1 MSERLPYSLHNADQ
15 KLDRHVLRLTAADER
30 KKAPIDPLAG
40 NASLIVTG
48 ISPQADGSPVCAHR
62 GRVSSIQER
71 KPRRGIAGV
80 TPSDTMTWGSL
91 RIEVRDDEIIVTQPG
106 SNFSAVYYKPRD
118 EPQLIAKGTPSGNY
132 RFLAR
137 AWKAANDKARE
148 LGWIV

>member
-1 MSERLPYSLHNADQ
+1 
-15 KLDRHVLRLTAADER
+15 
-30 KKAPIDPLAG
+30 
-40 NASLIVTG
+40 
-48 ISPQADGSPVCAHR
+48 
-62 GRVSSIQER
+62 
-71 KPRRGIAGV
+71 
-80 TPSDTMTWGSL
+80 MTWGSL

-148 LGWIV
+148 TGMDCVEPTPRAGLFLCRLRA

>member
-1 MSERLPYSLHNADQ
+1 MVLPEVRTDVGRLPQVSGEAYVNALGQDAFSELLQILHELGSRDKPAWTVQ
-15 KLDRHVLRLTAADER
+15 
-30 KKAPIDPLAG
+30 AP
-40 NASLIVTG
+40 
-48 ISPQADGSPVCAHR
+48 GSPACLHR

-132 RFLAR
+132 KFLAR

-148 LGWIV
+148 LGWIA

>member
-1 MSERLPYSLHNADQ
+1 M
-15 KLDRHVLRLTAADER
+15 
-30 KKAPIDPLAG
+30 
-40 NASLIVTG
+40 
-48 ISPQADGSPVCAHR
+48 
-62 GRVSSIQER
+62 
-71 KPRRGIAGV
+71 

-118 EPQLIAKGTPSGNY
+118 ERQLIAKGTPSGNY

-137 AWKAANDKARE
+137 AWKVANDKARE